1 MDKMNVTT
9 FADMT
14 SPFADYEQ
22 GKALEQAAR
31 NVRQARQA
39 RQARELALY
48 ARPDW
53 TRPDYAGET
62 QGETQGEAR

>member
-1 MDKMNVTT
+1 MERLNVPN
-9 FADMT
+9 FADMS
-14 SPFADYEQ
+14 SPYADFEQ
-22 GKALEQAAR
+22 GKARERAAYS
-31 NVRQARQA
+31 VRQARQA

-62 QGETQGEAR
+62 PEETR